1 MLMDYDS
8 ASPDELRQAA
18 YEMQRKAAATGDAY
32 RWAAQQ
38 QEAAVKRSIAVPVNM
53 AALDHEA
60 LQRHYRVANA
70 RSVIEREAEASGLAA
85 QWRADDQRA
94 RRTQEAE
101 AELGRYFS
109 SLEGSGP
116 LGRLM
121 AGKNVELHDP
131 NIDRPKG
138 RQA

>member
-1 MLMDYDS
+1 MDYDR
-8 ASPDELRQAA
+8 ASPDELRHAA
-18 YEMQRKAAATGDAY
+18 YDMQRRAAETGNTY
-32 RWAAQQ
+32 RWAQQQ
-38 QEAAVKRSIAVPVNM
+38 QETAVKRSIAVPVNM
-53 AALDHEA
+53 SGIDHEA
-60 LQRHYRVANA
+60 LQHHYRVANA
-70 RSVIEREAEASGLAA
+70 RRAIDREAEASGLAA

-101 AELGRYFS
+101 VELERYFS

-138 RQA
+138 R